1 MAHGRP
7 PGRGDGA
14 APGAGRHGHHGRG
27 PGSGTRPKA
36 AGAGG
41 TAGLR
46 GAEPSPW
53 RGPAPERDTG
63 SGHGPLSP
71 GRTTGLRG
79 GGTLIPAWPG
89 PGTRRERSARAP
101 VRPGAV
107 GGSWSARRGPAGGA
121 VRLRMGGTVGAA
133 GVSGRGAL
141 SYVAV
146 TLGRMAAN
154 TSPEAPLPVGEVSR
168 LIGGWIDRLGAV
180 WVEGQITQLSRRP
193 GAGVVFLTLRDPS
206 YDISVSVTCYRQV
219 FDAVADVVGEGA
231 RVVVHAKPEW
241 YAPRGQL
248 SLRAAEI
255 KPVGVGELLARL
267 EQLKK
272 SLARE
277 GLFAPE
283 RKKPLPFLPQLIGL
297 VCGRAS
303 AAERDVLENARHR
316 WPAVRFEVRN
326 VPVQGVHAV
335 PQVVQAV
342 KELDARDDV
351 DVIVVARGGGSVEDL
366 LPFSDEQLVRAVAAC
381 RTPVVSAIG
390 HEPDSPL
397 LDLVA
402 DLRASTPTDAA
413 KKVVPDVGEEYER
426 VRQLRDR
433 ARRCVAAFVD
443 REERGLAHALARPA
457 IQDPHRMIDERAEQV
472 TALLERGRRSLR
484 HQLDR
489 ADSELT
495 HTHARV
501 VALSPAATLKRGYA
515 VLQRADGHAV
525 RDPGEVEPGETL
537 RARVSEGDFSVR
549 VDA

>member
-1 MAHGRP
+1 MA
-7 PGRGDGA
+7 
-14 APGAGRHGHHGRG
+14 
-27 PGSGTRPKA
+27 
-36 AGAGG
+36 
-41 TAGLR
+41 L
-46 GAEPSPW
+46 
-53 RGPAPERDTG
+53 
-63 SGHGPLSP
+63 
-71 GRTTGLRG
+71 
-79 GGTLIPAWPG
+79 
-89 PGTRRERSARAP
+89 
-101 VRPGAV
+101 
-107 GGSWSARRGPAGGA
+107 
-121 VRLRMGGTVGAA
+121 
-133 GVSGRGAL
+133 
-141 SYVAV
+141 
-146 TLGRMAAN
+146 N

-180 WVEGQITQLSRRP
+180 WVEGQITQLNRRP

-219 FDAVADVVGEGA
+219 FDAVADVVSEGA
-231 RVVVHAKPEW
+231 RVVVLAKPEW

-272 SLARE
+272 SLASE
-277 GLFAPE
+277 GLFAAE

-342 KELDARDDV
+342 KELDAMDAV

-413 KKVVPDVGEEYER
+413 KKVVPDVGEEYDR
-426 VRQLRDR
+426 VRLLQER
-433 ARRCVAAFVD
+433 ARRAVGIHLD
-443 REERGLAHALARPA
+443 REERGLDVAMSRPSMAH
-457 IQDPHRMIDERAEQV
+457 PHRMIEEREEQV
-472 TALLERGRRSLR
+472 TALLDRGRRTLG
-484 HQLDR
+484 HLLDR

-501 VALSPAATLKRGYA
+501 VALSPAATLQRGYA
-515 VLQRADGHAV
+515 VLQRQDGHVV
-525 RDPGEVEPGETL
+525 RDPGEVEPGDVL
-537 RARVSEGDFSVR
+537 RARVSGGEFR
-549 VDA
+549 VAVSESEASEPEPDSGEQR

>member
-1 MAHGRP
+1 MA
-7 PGRGDGA
+7 
-14 APGAGRHGHHGRG
+14 
-27 PGSGTRPKA
+27 
-36 AGAGG
+36 
-41 TAGLR
+41 
-46 GAEPSPW
+46 
-53 RGPAPERDTG
+53 
-63 SGHGPLSP
+63 
-71 GRTTGLRG
+71 
-79 GGTLIPAWPG
+79 
-89 PGTRRERSARAP
+89 
-101 VRPGAV
+101 V
-107 GGSWSARRGPAGGA
+107 
-121 VRLRMGGTVGAA
+121 
-133 GVSGRGAL
+133 
-141 SYVAV
+141 
-146 TLGRMAAN
+146 N
-154 TSPEAPLPVGEVSR
+154 TSADAPLPVGQVSR

-206 YDISVSVTCYRQV
+206 HEISVSVTCYRQV
-219 FDAVADVVGEGA
+219 FDAVADVVREGS

-255 KPVGVGELLARL
+255 RPVGVGELLARL

-272 SLARE
+272 ALGAE
-277 GLFAPE
+277 GLFADD

-342 KELDARDDV
+342 KELDAIDDV
-351 DVIVVARGGGSVEDL
+351 DVIIVARGGGSVEDL
-366 LPFSDEQLVRAVAAC
+366 LPFSDEQLVRTVSSC

-390 HEPDSPL
+390 HEPDNPL
-397 LDLVA
+397 LDYVA

-426 VRQLRDR
+426 VRWLRDR
-433 ARRCVAAFVD
+433 ARRSVEAFLE
-443 REERGLAHALARPA
+443 REERGLAAALSRPS
-457 IQDPHRMIDERAEQV
+457 IEDPHRMVDEREEQIA
-472 TALLERGRRSLR
+472 ALTERSRRTLG
-484 HQLDR
+484 HLLDR
-489 ADSELT
+489 AESELT

-515 VLQRADGHAV
+515 VLQKPDGHVV
-525 RDPGEVEPGETL
+525 RAPDQVAGGEEL
-537 RARVSEGDFSVR
+537 RARVAEGEFTVR
-549 VDA
+549 VSEDEA